1 MMQIIEKE
9 GKSIKLLNYE
19 NIRWVTILGGI
30 SNFELRKEEDYE

>member
-9 GKSIKLLNYE
+9 GKSIELLNYE

-30 SNFELRKEEDYE
+30 YLILKL